1 MSEHPATPS
10 AGLPERPALDLNE
23 HGAPREGVPQVMNRR
38 IYFQLLVYTASLNHA
53 PVIEALRTL
62 SLESV
67 LYQSFQDPTGL
78 GILLMAED
86 PMQIINASR
95 HLKRHE
101 AFKLLT
107 ILPDWTMTGRTYST
121 GREKD
126 LEDWMLRK
134 PRRNALNP
142 ALPWAIWYPLRRKP
156 EFAKL
161 TREEQGKL
169 MAEHAAIG
177 YQFAEGGHAF
187 DIRLNTFGLDKNDN
201 EFVIGLV
208 GPELYPLSRIV
219 QDMRKTEQT
228 ARYIQSLGPFFIGRV
243 LWQSPL
249 KDKL

>member
-1 MSEHPATPS
+1 MNQPSSHP
-10 AGLPERPALDLNE
+10 AGLPPRPELDLNE
-23 HGAPREGVPQVMNRR
+23 HGGAREGVPQVLNRR
-38 IYFQLLVYTASLNHA
+38 FYFQLLIYTGALSGG
-53 PVIEALRTL
+53 PVSEALRQL
-62 SLESV
+62 SVESV
-67 LYQSFQDPTGL
+67 LYQSFQDPEGL

-86 PMQIINASR
+86 PANLIETHQR
-95 HLKRHE
+95 LKQE
-101 AFKLLT
+101 DSVKTLKLL
-107 ILPDWTMTGRTYST
+107 PEWTMTGRTYST

-126 LEDWMLRK
+126 LLDWMLRK

-142 ALPWAIWYPLRRKP
+142 AWPWAIWYPLRRKP

-177 YQFAEGGHAF
+177 HQFAEAGFAF

-201 EFVIGLV
+201 EFIIGLV
-208 GPELYPLSRIV
+208 GPELYPLSRVV

-243 LWQSPL
+243 LWQSPM
-249 KDKL
+249 KEQP

>member
-1 MSEHPATPS
+1 MSDHPTAHPV
-10 AGLPERPALDLNE
+10 GLPVRPDLDLNE
-23 HGAPREGVPQVMNRR
+23 HGAAREGVPQVMNRR
-38 IYFQLLVYTASLNHA
+38 FYFQLLVYSGCQDSGLVQKALQSL
-53 PVIEALRTL
+53 PIEA
-62 SLESV
+62 V

-86 PMQIINASR
+86 PSHIMNAAGQ
-95 HLKRHE
+95 LKCHS
-101 AFKLLT
+101 AFKSLT
-107 ILPDWTMTGRTYST
+107 FLPDWTMIGRTYST

-134 PRRNALNP
+134 PRRNALNT
-142 ALPWAIWYPLRRKP
+142 ALPWAVWYPLRRKP

-161 TREEQGKL
+161 SREEQGKL

-201 EFVIGLV
+201 EFIIGLM

-228 ARYIQSLGPFFIGRV
+228 ARYIQSLGPFFVGRV
-243 LWQSPL
+243 LWQSAM
-249 KDKL
+249 KDKP